1 MGDKNL
7 HEDAVLVIGLGRFGA
22 SIADA
27 LNRLGHDVLA
37 IEKNPTIVQEW
48 AGRLTHVVEADGTN
62 IDALEQL
69 GVKEFK
75 IAVVG
80 IGTSIEASVLA
91 TANLVDLGNKQVW
104 AKAITPSHGRIL
116 ERIGAHRVVYPEADA
131 GEKVA
136 HLVSGKL
143 LDYIELRRLRDRQD
157 APAAGDPGLHAGAV
171 VGAQEVRRHGGR
183 PEVAGRGL
191 HLRGPRHHGHPARH
205 AHRRRQLPA
214 AGALRRPPLTP
225 RATQVPPTH
234 TGARDAHRRRRAPRA
249 WVCVGARDPAAVVA

>member
-7 HEDAVLVIGLGRFGA
+7 HEDAVLVVGLGRFGA

-37 IEKNPTIVQEW
+37 IEKDPRIVQEW

-143 LDYIELRRLRDRQD
+143 LDYIEFEDGF
-157 APAAGDPGLHAGAV
+157 AIV
-171 VGAQEVRRHGGR
+171 KM
-183 PEVAGRGL
+183 
-191 HLRGPRHHGHPARH
+191 
-205 AHRRRQLPA
+205 
-214 AGALRRPPLTP
+214 RPPLE
-225 RATQVPPTH
+225 TQGFTLAQSSVRKKYGVTVVGVKSPGEDFTYAVPDTMVTRH
-234 TGARDAHRRRRAPRA
+234 DMLIVAGNSQLLERFAARP
-249 WVCVGARDPAAVVA
+249 

>member
-7 HEDAVLVIGLGRFGA
+7 HEDAVLVVGLGRFGA
-22 SIADA
+22 AIADA

-37 IEKNPTIVQEW
+37 IEKNPKLVQEW

-62 IDALEQL
+62 IDALKQL
-69 GVKEFK
+69 GVQEFK

-143 LDYIELRRLRDRQD
+143 LDYIEFEDGF
-157 APAAGDPGLHAGAV
+157 AIV
-171 VGAQEVRRHGGR
+171 KM
-183 PEVAGRGL
+183 
-191 HLRGPRHHGHPARH
+191 
-205 AHRRRQLPA
+205 
-214 AGALRRPPLTP
+214 RPPLE
-225 RATQVPPTH
+225 TQGFTLAQSQVRKKYGVTVVGVKSPGEDFTYAVPDTTVTRH
-234 TGARDAHRRRRAPRA
+234 DMLIVAGNSQLLERFAARP
-249 WVCVGARDPAAVVA
+249 

>member
-1 MGDKNL
+1 LGDKNL

-37 IEKNPTIVQEW
+37 IEKDPKIVQEW

-143 LDYIELRRLRDRQD
+143 LDYIEFEDGF
-157 APAAGDPGLHAGAV
+157 AIV
-171 VGAQEVRRHGGR
+171 KM
-183 PEVAGRGL
+183 
-191 HLRGPRHHGHPARH
+191 
-205 AHRRRQLPA
+205 
-214 AGALRRPPLTP
+214 RPPLE
-225 RATQVPPTH
+225 TQGFTLAQSSVRKKYGVTVVGVKSPGEDFTYAVPDTMVTRH
-234 TGARDAHRRRRAPRA
+234 DMLIVAGNSQLLERFAARP
-249 WVCVGARDPAAVVA
+249 

>member
-7 HEDAVLVIGLGRFGA
+7 HEDAIVVIGLGRFGA
-22 SIADA
+22 AIADA

-37 IEKNPTIVQEW
+37 IERDPRIVQEW
-48 AGRLTHVVEADGTN
+48 AGKLTHVVEADGTN
-62 IDALEQL
+62 IDALKQL
-69 GVKEFK
+69 GVQEFK

-91 TANLVDLGNKQVW
+91 TANLVDMGNKQVW

-143 LDYIELRRLRDRQD
+143 LDYIEFDD
-157 APAAGDPGLHAGAV
+157 GFAIV
-171 VGAQEVRRHGGR
+171 KM
-183 PEVAGRGL
+183 
-191 HLRGPRHHGHPARH
+191 
-205 AHRRRQLPA
+205 
-214 AGALRRPPLTP
+214 RPPLEAQGFTLAQSQVRKKYGVTVVGVKSP
-225 RATQVPPTH
+225 GEDFTYAVPDTMVTRHDMLIVAGNTQLLERFA
-234 TGARDAHRRRRAPRA
+234 ARP
-249 WVCVGARDPAAVVA
+249 